1 MLIKK
6 YSLLFGMY
14 FLPDLKVRLLVEVDM
29 RSVLLPE
36 AATMDCDMR
45 PPAGGLV
52 RAGAELRSPVIDWDM
67 LGGSS
72 PTPAMLELPP
82 ANINTL
88 VKCQNSTNISGV
100 EICHPSLTKY

>member
-1 MLIKK
+1 
-6 YSLLFGMY
+6 MY
-14 FLPDLKVRLLVEVDM
+14 FLPDLKLRLLVEVDM
-29 RSVLLPE
+29 RSLLLPE